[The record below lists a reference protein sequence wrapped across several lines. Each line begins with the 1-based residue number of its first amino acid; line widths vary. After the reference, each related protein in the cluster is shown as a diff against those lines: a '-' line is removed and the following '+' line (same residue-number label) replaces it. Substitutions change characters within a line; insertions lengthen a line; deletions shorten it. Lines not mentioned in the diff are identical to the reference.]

1 MNLDPIEQF
10 SDLYAQA
17 AKVYPDEAN
26 AVVLATTGEDCRPS
40 ARVVLLKGFDTKG
53 FVIYTNLESRKA
65 QELRA
70 NPFAALCFY
79 WQALK
84 KQVRVEGRVERV
96 ADSEADAYFASRERG
111 SQIGAWASNQSQTLG
126 SREEL
131 EQRVQEIEKKYAGK
145 AIPRPPHWSGLRVVP
160 EKIEF
165 WSGRPNR
172 LHERIVYHRK
182 GAGWSS
188 ELLYP

>member
-1 MNLDPIEQF
+1 MNLDPIQQF

-17 AKVYPDEAN
+17 TKAYPDEAN
-26 AVVLATTGEDCRPS
+26 AVVLATTGKDCRPS
-40 ARVVLLKGFDTKG
+40 ARVVLLKGFDAQG

-65 QELRA
+65 EELRA
-70 NPFAALCFY
+70 NPRAALCFY
-79 WQALK
+79 WPALK
-84 KQVRVEGRVERV
+84 KQVRIEGRVERV
-96 ADSEADAYFASRERG
+96 DDAEADAYFASRPRG
-111 SQIGAWASNQSQTLG
+111 SQIGAWASDQSRALR

-131 EQRVQEIEKKYAGK
+131 EQRVQEIEQKYAGK
-145 AIPRPPHWSGLRVVP
+145 AVPRPPHWSGIRVVP

-172 LHERIVYHRK
+172 LHERILYHRQ